1 MKRSEML
8 KDILWWLN
16 DQLYTVDDSGEGDI
30 HPQCADD
37 LLAMIE
43 KVGMLPPGKLIV
55 PKGSECRKWQTN
67 IEFYTTC
74 KWEEE

>member
-16 DQLYTVDDSGEGDI
+16 DQLYTIDDSGEGDI

-37 LLAMIE
+37 LLGMIE
-43 KVGMLPPGKLIV
+43 KAGMLPPQYLYKGKMVL
-55 PKGSECRKWQTN
+55 R
-67 IEFYTTC
+67 
-74 KWEEE
+74 WEPEDV

>member
-1 MKRSEML
+1 
-8 KDILWWLN
+8 
-16 DQLYTVDDSGEGDI
+16 
-30 HPQCADD
+30 
-37 LLAMIE
+37 MIE